1 MTQVVPWVPYLSAQN
16 INVTG
21 PKVSKWSYDQF
32 SDQTAYAHVAVK

>member
-1 MTQVVPWVPYLSAQN
+1 MTQVVPWVPYLSASN

-21 PKVSKWSYDQF
+21 PKVGKWSYDQF